1 MNTRHVIGV
10 SFGGRGLIGGD
21 QQLVVRHEARGAVD
35 DIVLVH
41 EQPGARETRSKLR
54 TDQLV
59 DACPRHGNAE
69 QKEPEQHGQLVAVAE
84 PPQVRGQLGRPRE
97 QLVARCEPLLD
108 ARRLVA
114 GGAQQPRELDRRLRA
129 LGARRIRARRRLDDA
144 NRLYRCA
151 AARRANSSCWL

>member
-10 SFGGRGLIGGD
+10 SLGGRGLIGGD

-41 EQPGARETRSKLR
+41 EQPGACETRSKLR
-54 TDQLV
+54 ADELV
-59 DACPRHGNAE
+59 DACPRDGNAE
-69 QKEPEQHGQLVAVAE
+69 QKEPEQHGELVAVAQ

-114 GGAQQPRELDRRLRA
+114 RGAQQPGELDRRIRV

-144 NRLYRCA
+144 NRLYRVA
-151 AARRANSSCWL
+151 TR